1 MSAVLGSFMTRTIT
15 TVSLGNNLVFCVCYK
30 DRLAKPQTSPVQ
42 HQMLRGI
49 KRRFQST
56 LQGLQG
62 LMTLIFLA
70 APRLHIMEVSAKESK
85 QSTASE
91 PPSPEDPTQKT
102 SGLAHISAISR
113 NGLILLLT
121 HSST

>member
-1 MSAVLGSFMTRTIT
+1 M
-15 TVSLGNNLVFCVCYK
+15 K
-30 DRLAKPQTSPVQ
+30 
-42 HQMLRGI
+42 
-49 KRRFQST
+49 
-56 LQGLQG
+56 
-62 LMTLIFLA
+62 
-70 APRLHIMEVSAKESK
+70 VSAKESK

-102 SGLAHISAISR
+102 SGLAHIRAISR

>member
-15 TVSLGNNLVFCVCYK
+15 QQSALGNNLVFCVCYK

-56 LQGLQG
+56 VQGLQG

-70 APRLHIMEVSAKESK
+70 APREVV
-85 QSTASE
+85 
-91 PPSPEDPTQKT
+91 
-102 SGLAHISAISR
+102 LLRVVAH
-113 NGLILLLT
+113 NGGV
-121 HSST
+121 SQRV